1 MNQKSPPTKFLIV
14 AIPIPFKSVVALL
27 ALSLQWI
34 STFPAYS
41 TLLNSDP
48 AARTYYSLDEEKKPK
63 YTGNQTSVAH
73 ANPFAPKGGELRFP
87 IQDPIVSLHPFPQKG
102 KQLPSSVIEL
112 LTDSLMRP
120 PKDDPLVQYGLV
132 AKSITIPHD
141 ISWALFIIH
150 PAASWHDGTPITAS
164 DVVFTF
170 YKLKE
175 RSSLYGVRYRDYF
188 VDVESAE
195 VVKGDSVKFNFSKK
209 NVRELPW
216 IVGEMPLFSKRF
228 WEKQSQLYELLTPSE
243 FGGVSG
249 PYRMSAFDMSAPS
262 SITLERVKNYWG
274 VDHLLNKG
282 RNNFDRVV
290 LKYYETME
298 ESLRQFL
305 SRDHDFRNETV
316 MNNWVT
322 FKSLPQTKNGWIS
335 LEEFPSGK
343 PEGMQGYAFNLRNPL
358 LHDKNLR
365 KAITLAFDFEYFNK
379 TLFSGKYIRS
389 ESFFS
394 NSEEFSTRSKPSGDE
409 VRLMKTLPVRVGRE
423 LLTFIY
429 RAPRSDGSGD
439 NTTNL
444 AAAVKLLE
452 RAGYIYEGR
461 MGQLFTRSHEPVE
474 LEIIVRAGRGLDY
487 ISIIFAESLAR
498 LGIKTR
504 VTALP
509 NEELQARKGDHNFDL
524 AAFVFGQ
531 SQSPGVEQRM
541 QWGSAYIDDPDSG
554 NPIGIADKNIDFLV
568 DRIATS
574 KSRKDLRTSVKVL
587 DRLLLWG
594 EYVVPHWHSGTERVV
609 YWSKFSHI
617 PMRCR
622 CGNDVFAWWEGGGK
636 LEKLG
641 H

>member
-1 MNQKSPPTKFLIV
+1 
-14 AIPIPFKSVVALL
+14 
-27 ALSLQWI
+27 
-34 STFPAYS
+34 
-41 TLLNSDP
+41 
-48 AARTYYSLDEEKKPK
+48 LDEEKKPK
-63 YTGNQTSVAH
+63 YNRGQVSLAH
-73 ANPFAPKGGELRFP
+73 ANPLAPKRGELRFP
-87 IQDPIVSLHPFPQKG
+87 IQDPIVGLHPFPQEG
-102 KQLPSSVIEL
+102 EQLPSSVIEI
-112 LTDSLMRP
+112 LTDSLMRS

-150 PAASWHDGTPITAS
+150 PAASWHDGTSITAS

-175 RSSLYGVRYRDYF
+175 RSSLYGLKYRDYF
-188 VDVESAE
+188 IDVERAE
-195 VVKGDSVKFNFSKK
+195 VVQGDSVKFYFTKK

-216 IVGEMPLFSKRF
+216 IVGEMPIFSETF
-228 WEKQSQLYELLTPSE
+228 WKKQAQRPELLSPSE

-249 PYRMSAFDMSAPS
+249 PYRMSNFDPAEPS
-262 SITLERVKNYWG
+262 SVTLERVQNYWAI
-274 VDHLLNKG
+274 DHVLNKG
-282 RNNFDRVV
+282 RNNFNRVV
-290 LKYYETME
+290 LRYYEKME

-305 SRDHDFRNETV
+305 SRDHDFRNETI

-322 FKSLPQTKNGWIS
+322 FKSLPQAKKGWIS

-343 PEGMQGYAFNLRNPL
+343 PEGMQGYAFNLRNPI
-358 LHDKNLR
+358 LHDKKLR
-365 KAITLAFDFEYFNK
+365 KAINLAFDFEYFNR

-389 ESFFS
+389 QSYFS
-394 NSEEFSTRSKPSGDE
+394 NSEEFNTRSRPSGDE
-409 VRLMKTLPVRVGRE
+409 ARLLRTLPVPVPRE

-444 AAAVKLLE
+444 GVAAKLLAK
-452 RAGYIYEGR
+452 AGYSYDGSK
-461 MGQLFTRSHEPVE
+461 GQLFTPKNEPVE

-487 ISIIFAESLAR
+487 ISLIFAESLAR
-498 LGIKTR
+498 LGIKTK
-504 VTALP
+504 VTTLP
-509 NEELQARKGDHNFDL
+509 IEELKARKANHSFDL

-531 SQSPGVEQRM
+531 SPSPGSEQRT
-541 QWGSAYIDDPDSG
+541 QWGSAYVDDTESG
-554 NPIGIADKNIDFLV
+554 NPIGIVDKNIDYLV

-574 KSRKDLRTSVKVL
+574 TSRKDLRTSVKVL

-609 YWSKFSHI
+609 YWNKFSHI
-617 PMRCR
+617 PMHCR
-622 CGNDVFAWWEGGGK
+622 CGNDVFSWWEDESK
-636 LEKLG
+636 LEKLD